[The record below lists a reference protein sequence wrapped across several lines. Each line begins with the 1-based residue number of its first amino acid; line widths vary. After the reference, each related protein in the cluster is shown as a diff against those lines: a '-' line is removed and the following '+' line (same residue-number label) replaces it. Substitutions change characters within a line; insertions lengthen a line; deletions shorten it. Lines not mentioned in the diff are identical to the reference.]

1 MQRTEKGVPMSPRAL
16 DFPVFDADNH
26 MYETTDA
33 FTKFLPHEYD
43 GIIRYVEVDGRTKI
57 AVNGLIS
64 NYIPNPT
71 FEVVAAPG
79 AQEEYF
85 KVGNPDG
92 KSRREIM
99 GKPIRSLPAFMAPEP
114 RLKLMNE
121 QGIDRAL
128 MWPTLASLLEERLR
142 GEPDAVHAV
151 IHALNQWMH
160 EHWTFNYE
168 NRIFPTP
175 VIHLGIVDQAIAE
188 LEWVLERGAK
198 IVLIRPAPVY
208 GYFGPRSFALP
219 EFDPFWK
226 MVDGAGI
233 PVGMHASDSG
243 YQRYFDEWEGN
254 RHGEMT
260 PFKGG
265 SGFMAIVG
273 HQGRPIMDTIASLI
287 GHGLC
292 TRFPNLRFAPVENGS
307 NWVRPILE
315 HLAAAHHAAPKS
327 FAEDPVEVFKRN
339 IYVHPFHEED
349 PIGLVGILGA
359 DRVLFGSDYPHPE
372 GLADPL
378 SFVDEL
384 SNLPDDAVR
393 KIMGGNL
400 GHLMGFEAAA

>member
-1 MQRTEKGVPMSPRAL
+1 MAMSPRVL
-16 DFPVFDADNH
+16 DFPIFDADNH

-33 FTKFLPHEYD
+33 FTKYLPDEYD
-43 GIIRYVEVDGRTKI
+43 GLIRYVEVDGRTKI
-57 AVNGLIS
+57 AVNGRIS

-85 KVGNPDG
+85 KRGNPEG

-99 GKPIRSLPAFMAPEP
+99 GKPIRALPGFMAPEP
-114 RLKLMNE
+114 RIKLMDE
-121 QGIDRAL
+121 LGIDRAL

-142 GEPDAVHAV
+142 GEPEATHAV

-175 VIHLGIVDQAIAE
+175 VINLGIVEKGIAE

-198 IVLIRPAPVY
+198 VVLIRPAPVY
-208 GYFGPRSFALP
+208 GYLGPRSFALP

-226 MVDGAGI
+226 LVDEARI

-265 SGFMAIVG
+265 SGFTAIVG
-273 HQGRPIMDTIASLI
+273 HQGRPIMDTVASLI

-292 TRFPNLRFAPVENGS
+292 SRFPDLRFAPVENGS

-315 HLAAAHHAAPKS
+315 YMGAAYQANPRI
-327 FAEDPVEVFKRN
+327 FDEDPIEVFKRN

-349 PIGLVGILGA
+349 PIGLIELLGSE
-359 DRVLFGSDYPHPE
+359 RVLFGSDYPHPE
-372 GLADPL
+372 GMADPVSFVEELAD
-378 SFVDEL
+378 
-384 SNLPDDAVR
+384 LPDETVR
-393 KIMGGNL
+393 KVMGGNL
-400 GHLMGFEAAA
+400 NRLMGFEAAA